1 MADNADFQRAFQY
14 DKRELRQIASVIR
27 KMGDEAKEQ
36 ARAVTSS
43 LVDFAVKEIKSA
55 AASHPR
61 PKQAQKIAAGVRISK
76 SSVIGEFGLG
86 FAGQRFSGGATTQL
100 NEGRSAGQKGILAG
114 VEFGAIRQKQFLA
127 RTPKFG
133 LRGNTGTFI
142 WPTLRRIQP
151 QLIKQWE
158 EGMSK
163 VIKEWDK

>member
-142 WPTLRRIQP
+142 WPTVRRIQP
-151 QLIKQWE
+151 
-158 EGMSK
+158 
-163 VIKEWDK
+163 

>member
-1 MADNADFQRAFQY
+1 VADNADFQRAFQY

-158 EGMSK
+158 NGISK